1 MQIHSIEEVPLAY
14 LPGGLTRVL
23 VRVIGSLKG
32 FSDVKLLSAQHQ
44 SSACERAGQMK

>member
-14 LPGGLTRVL
+14 LPGCFTRVL
-23 VRVIGSLKG
+23 VRVIGNLKG

-44 SSACERAGQMK
+44 SSACKQAGQER